1 MEVQDLFL
9 LGMKRSI
16 PELLPIEGPGFN
28 LGAGRAKLK
37 DLENLDR
44 PNWNAEHYRIPA
56 DDSTQ
61 KAVVAFHFL
70 EHLHDPIRMLRECQR
85 VLQPGGVMHICVP
98 HAMSM
103 CAYQDLDHKRFFT
116 EETFRNLFEN
126 PHYDTGGEWKLKV
139 HCSFIIGV
147 AARNLAFLAQL
158 VRT

>member
-44 PNWNAEHYRIPA
+44 PNWNAELYRIPA

-85 VLQPGGVMHICVP
+85 VLQPGGVVHICVP

-103 CAYQDLDHKRFFT
+103 CAYQDLDRQGQVRSLRPRWEQDQHHPAPGHR
-116 EETFRNLFEN
+116 RRQLL
-126 PHYDTGGEWKLKV
+126 GG
-139 HCSFIIGV
+139 
-147 AARNLAFLAQL
+147 AARAL
-158 VRT
+158 RG